1 MRIIVVG
8 AGFAGMAAACRLAGD
23 GHAVTVL
30 EAAPR
35 LGGRAAS
42 FERNGQALN
51 YGEHVLMSRCTA
63 ARGFLARIGASDAV
77 SFQESLAIPLLFDGR
92 RWVFRSWPLPGM
104 AHLLP
109 GLLGYAPL
117 SRRERIA
124 ALRAGLVLWT
134 SRAARDETFAGW
146 LARRGQTERT
156 IRRLWDPIVIATLN
170 APSSVVSLRAAR
182 YVFRE
187 AFFVPH
193 GADIGLFTRP
203 LGDVFDAA
211 RRYLEARG
219 GSIEL
224 DARVDGVLVGDRRAR
239 GVRLL
244 TGREIDGD
252 AVISAVPP
260 DELAGLVSGVRE
272 LEAPARAAQQLAWAP
287 IVDVHL
293 TFDRTVLD
301 DPFAVGIDSPVQAI
315 CARDSEGGAQ
325 TLCLSQ
331 SSASEWIDRPDE
343 VVVETLTMALR
354 KLLPSAREA
363 KLVDSLVLRHRR
375 ATFVSSP
382 GSDALRPKSRTP
394 IAGLYLAGD
403 WTSTGWPST
412 IESAVLSGVY
422 AAAAAEGDAALAAAV

>member
-1 MRIIVVG
+1 
-8 AGFAGMAAACRLAGD
+8 
-23 GHAVTVL
+23 
-30 EAAPR
+30 
-35 LGGRAAS
+35 
-42 FERNGQALN
+42 
-51 YGEHVLMSRCTA
+51 MSCCTA

-134 SRAARDETFAGW
+134 SRAARDETFAVW

-182 YVFRE
+182 HVFRE

-219 GSIEL
+219 GTVEL

-239 GVRLL
+239 GVRLS

-260 DELAGLVSGVRE
+260 DELAGLVSGVRRVGGAGTSCAAARVGTDRE
-272 LEAPARAAQQLAWAP
+272 RAPDLRPEGARRSTSRSASTRP
-287 IVDVHL
+287 C
-293 TFDRTVLD
+293 RR
-301 DPFAVGIDSPVQAI
+301 SR
-315 CARDSEGGAQ
+315 CDSEGGAQ
-325 TLCLSQ
+325 TLSLSQ
-331 SSASEWIDRPDE
+331 SSASEPDRSRRTPRSSQRFIRPCAISC
-343 VVVETLTMALR
+343 L
-354 KLLPSAREA
+354 
-363 KLVDSLVLRHRR
+363 RR
-375 ATFVSSP
+375 ATRSSWTRSFFDTGGRPLCHRLAQTRCGPSLARRSP
-382 GSDALRPKSRTP
+382 GSILPVIGPRPAGPRRSRARSCRACTP
-394 IAGLYLAGD
+394 LQPRKAMRRGLPRCDSA
-403 WTSTGWPST
+403 STG
-412 IESAVLSGVY
+412 IVHVLRSDNARRKVDNR
-422 AAAAAEGDAALAAAV
+422 AACC